1 MLVVG
6 CLACFHLLDVFFSF
20 YMHLRSDAAQ
30 ICGWNMMHKRLFR
43 LRWFFLIVCFLRL
56 CCASTMRKHAWMSDL
71 LRSTWQAA
79 VLGLVM
85 VLGCLIFSAS
95 CCRLIS
101 PASCYAAWSSLNHV
115 KLLDLVFIMPRCLI
129 VSIPHATLLNLPHR
143 MSVCYVSWCSLSHV
157 MLFDLVIKK
166 VRSLIFGT
174 SCYVLG
180 LPLLW
185 CLCSLYIVEFFVWSS
200 CCYAAWP
207 SLPLVRLLGL
217 PYLMWCCLMCSVSY
231 CAIRSCPHD
240 ATLHDSLRQT
250 TLLDLP

>member
-1 MLVVG
+1 
-6 CLACFHLLDVFFSF
+6 
-20 YMHLRSDAAQ
+20 
-30 ICGWNMMHKRLFR
+30 
-43 LRWFFLIVCFLRL
+43 
-56 CCASTMRKHAWMSDL
+56 MRKHAWMSDL

-166 VRSLIFGT
+166 VRCLIFGNLMLRSWPAFVMVLVFSIYCWIFCLVFMLLRCLTFST
-174 SCYVLG
+174 SC
-180 LPLLW
+180 
-185 CLCSLYIVEFFVWSS
+185 
-200 CCYAAWP
+200 
-207 SLPLVRLLGL
+207 
-217 PYLMWCCLMCSVSY
+217 
-231 CAIRSCPHD
+231 
-240 ATLHDSLRQT
+240 
-250 TLLDLP
+250 